1 MEARTSSSSNGPSS
15 SDNLHKSGDIVDGRY
30 VLVEP
35 LGKGG
40 MGVVWKA
47 RSAALGVEVALK
59 LVNRSQTGVEPL
71 QRMAREAH
79 AAARLGHPAM
89 VTVLDFGTTA
99 TGDPYVAMELLRGDS
114 LADVLQR
121 EHRLDAR
128 RAVATLLPIID
139 GLGAAHDKGIVHRDV
154 KPENLFISKD
164 AQGRIQPKLLDFG
177 IAKLEQQGEHRQ
189 RLTLDGTVLGSPGY
203 FSPEQARGQVDI
215 DSRTDIWSICVVLY
229 ELITGELP
237 FSGANYNALLM
248 SILKDKPASLVA
260 QGVGDEALWKILR
273 QGLAKERKQRWSS
286 MWELG
291 QALAYWLYQN
301 GVRTDVSSRSLKEA
315 WLEAEVTGVR
325 MHVNSMPANDSQRG
339 AGTSTTRG
347 DRTTASTLAGE
358 TVSTLIRRHAVHQRR
373 LSWGVLTLGGCAAL
387 WALASPTPAPAQ
399 MAPEAIASMLP
410 APPSEPRADEALA
423 SAGDEGTAAADAP
436 HFVGGGRGSMRPA
449 TPAKAPL
456 PAARAPERSL
466 AKVVSVSAKAA
477 SAPVAQKSAPSAKPP
492 SVKPSAAPALVA
504 PRPTKKAAAL
514 PARPVRVDKEF
525 GF

>member
-1 MEARTSSSSNGPSS
+1 MEARTSSSSNPPSS
-15 SDNLHKSGDIVDGRY
+15 SDNLHRPGDIVDGRY

-59 LVNRSQTGVEPL
+59 LVNRSQTGAEPL
-71 QRMAREAH
+71 ARMAREAH

-164 AQGRIQPKLLDFG
+164 AQGRVQPKLLDFG
-177 IAKLEQQGEHRQ
+177 IAKLEQQGEPRQ

-273 QGLAKERKQRWSS
+273 QGLNKDRKQRWSS

-325 MHVNSMPANDSQRG
+325 MHVNSMPANDARKSG
-339 AGTSTTRG
+339 AAGMTRG

-358 TVSTLIRRHAVHQRR
+358 TVSTLIRRHAVHQGR
-373 LSWGVLTLGGCAAL
+373 LSWGVLTLGGCAAI
-387 WALASPTPAPAQ
+387 WALASPSNAPAQ
-399 MAPEAIASMLP
+399 MAPAMLEAAP
-410 APPSEPRADEALA
+410 AAAAEAAANEPTPPEADEATPAVL
-423 SAGDEGTAAADAP
+423 G
-436 HFVGGGRGSMRPA
+436 VGGGRGSPRAPKVQEHQA
-449 TPAKAPL
+449 AKSPGTIKPVTAPVLQRSAQAPAK
-456 PAARAPERSL
+456 
-466 AKVVSVSAKAA
+466 SVSAKAFA
-477 SAPVAQKSAPSAKPP
+477 PTPAPVVVS
-492 SVKPSAAPALVA
+492 
-504 PRPTKKAAAL
+504 
-514 PARPVRVDKEF
+514 ARPSKKVALTQGRPVKMDKEF

>member
-1 MEARTSSSSNGPSS
+1 MEARTSSSSSNAPSS
-15 SDNLHKSGDIVDGRY
+15 SDNTHRPGDIVDGRY

-59 LVNRSQTGVEPL
+59 LVNRSQTGAEPL

-121 EHRLDAR
+121 EHRLDAK

-164 AQGRIQPKLLDFG
+164 AQGRVQPKLLDFG
-177 IAKLEQQGEHRQ
+177 IAKLEQQGEPRQ

-248 SILKDKPASLVA
+248 SILKDKPASLMA
-260 QGVGDEALWKILR
+260 QGVGDEPLWKILK
-273 QGLAKERKQRWSS
+273 QGLNKDRKQRWAS

-291 QALAYWLYQN
+291 QALAFWLYQN

-325 MHVNSMPANDSQRG
+325 MHVNSMPANDARKG
-339 AGTSTTRG
+339 GDAGTTRG
-347 DRTTASTLAGE
+347 DRTTVSTLAGE
-358 TVSTLIRRHAVHQRR
+358 TVSTLIRRHAVHQGR

-387 WALASPTPAPAQ
+387 WALASPSNAPAQVAPVLIEAAAGVAPAPA
-399 MAPEAIASMLP
+399 EP
-410 APPSEPRADEALA
+410 APPLPAADEAPPAALA
-423 SAGDEGTAAADAP
+423 
-436 HFVGGGRGSMRPA
+436 VGGGRGSPSKA
-449 TPAKAPL
+449 TA
-456 PAARAPERSL
+456 AARAPERASTKL
-466 AKVVSVSAKAA
+466 PGPGKPVTAPVLQRNAPAKASSVSAK
-477 SAPVAQKSAPSAKPP
+477 P
-492 SVKPSAAPALVA
+492 AAPAPV
-504 PRPTKKAAAL
+504 PVVVSNRPAKKVTVT
-514 PARPVRVDKEF
+514 PARPVKVDKEF